1 MRAMTRSVFLA
12 AAAAFVMAGSPAK
25 AADGWGIEN
34 EKEVEI
40 EVTVVDI
47 ACHLTGDCPENCGDG
62 KRQLGLLTDDG
73 KLRAAVKATTLFAGP
88 HLDLLPYC
96 GRKVFADGLLIEN
109 PAMTVFMVQNLRDS
123 QDETLRTTDAFAKDW
138 TARNGKAEEWMR
150 ADPAVKKVI
159 AEKGMLGIKGL
170 EAAK

>member
-1 MRAMTRSVFLA
+1 MRAMTRTVFLA
-12 AAAAFVMAGSPAK
+12 AAILLSTVAAK

-34 EKEVEI
+34 EKEVEV
-40 EVTVVDI
+40 EATVVDI
-47 ACHLTGDCPENCGDG
+47 ACQLTGDCPENCGGG
-62 KRQLGLLTDDG
+62 KRQLGLLTGDG

-109 PAMTVFMVQNLRDS
+109 PAMTIFMVQNLRDS
-123 QDETLRTTDAFAKDW
+123 KDEKLRTTDAFQKDW

-159 AEKGMLGIKGL
+159 AEKGVLGIKGL
-170 EAAK
+170 EPPK